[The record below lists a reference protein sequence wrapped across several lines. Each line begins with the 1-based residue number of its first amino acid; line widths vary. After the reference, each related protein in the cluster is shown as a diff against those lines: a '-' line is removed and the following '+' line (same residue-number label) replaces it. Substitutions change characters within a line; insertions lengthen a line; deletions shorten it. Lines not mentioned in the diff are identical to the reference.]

1 MELENIARR
10 IREFE
15 GLTRKKQISGI
26 TSIFE
31 SVKAEYKNCIVGF
44 GDDAAVMDVDGDDYL
59 LFAADGV
66 WGKIVDASPWWA
78 GYSSVLV
85 NVNDIAAMG
94 GRPLAM
100 VDVLSTS
107 NKNTFDDILGGIRDG
122 IAKFGVPVVGG
133 HLHPDTSYT
142 SISVAILG
150 TVKKDCVLRSD
161 TAKKHDSII
170 AAVDLNGRVGPNSP
184 YSWDSTTMKTASEVQ
199 RMYQTLVEVG
209 RLKTATACKD
219 ISNPGIIGTLGMM
232 LEVSGVGADIDLK
245 NIPIPENMEL
255 EQWLLVHPATAFIL
269 TVPPESEDV
278 IIDCFEKVGMTAHV
292 IGEITSTSSLNIY
305 EGNNSATVFD
315 FKKDTITG
323 ITMK

>member
-26 TSIFE
+26 TGIFE

-44 GDDAAVMDVDGDDYL
+44 GDDAAVMDIDGDDYL

-94 GRPLAM
+94 GHPVAM

-107 NKNTFDDILGGIRDG
+107 NKHAFNDILGGIRDG

-161 TAKKHDSII
+161 TAKNHDSII
-170 AAVDLNGRVGPNSP
+170 AAVDLDGRVGPNSP
-184 YSWDSTTMKTASEVQ
+184 YSWDSTTMKTAGEVQ
-199 RMYQTLVEVG
+199 RMYQTLVRVG
-209 RLKTATACKD
+209 RLKIVTACKD
-219 ISNPGIIGTLGMM
+219 VSNPGIIGTLGMM

-245 NIPIPENMEL
+245 SIPIPKNMKL

-269 TVPPESEDV
+269 TVPPESEDAV
-278 IIDCFEKVGMTAHV
+278 IDCFEKVKMTAHV
-292 IGEITSTSSLNIY
+292 IGEITSTSTLNIY
-305 EGNNSATVFD
+305 DGNNSATVFD
-315 FKKDTITG
+315 FKKDVITG

>member
-1 MELENIARR
+1 MELENIAQR

-26 TSIFE
+26 TGIFE

-44 GDDAAVMDVDGDDYL
+44 GDDAAVIDIDGDDYL

-94 GRPLAM
+94 GRPVAM
-100 VDVLSTS
+100 VDVLSTN
-107 NKNTFDDILGGIRDG
+107 NKHAFNDILGGIRDG

-150 TVKKDCVLRSD
+150 TVKKDCVLRSN
-161 TAKKHDSII
+161 TAKNHDSII
-170 AAVDLNGRVGPNSP
+170 AAVDLDGRVGPNSP
-184 YSWDSTTMKTASEVQ
+184 YSWDSTTMKTAGEVQ
-199 RMYQTLVEVG
+199 RMYQTLVRVG
-209 RLKTATACKD
+209 RLKIATACKD
-219 ISNPGIIGTLGMM
+219 VSNPGIIGTLGMM

-245 NIPIPENMEL
+245 SIPIPESMKL

-269 TVPPESEDV
+269 TVPPESEDTV
-278 IIDCFEKVGMTAHV
+278 IDCFEKVKMTAHV
-292 IGEITSTSSLNIY
+292 IGEITSTSTLNIY
-305 EGNNSATVFD
+305 DDNNSATVFD
-315 FKKDTITG
+315 FKKDVITG